1 MNTLPK
7 ETLATLLLVD
17 DEANILASLRRLF
30 RPRGYT
36 VLTAE
41 SGAAALTLLEQQ
53 TIDLVISDMRMPHMS
68 GAELLASIAQRWPQ
82 TVRILLTGYSEISS
96 TIAAINEGSIY
107 KYIAKPWEDNDLL
120 QTVDRALE
128 WQHTERERRRLLELT
143 ARQNEEL
150 QQLNQNLEE
159 KVRERTAELQ
169 QTHDQLKGAN
179 EALRRSYG
187 STIKIFSSLIE
198 LRGGVVAG
206 HSRRVAAQA
215 KELALHLGLK
225 EEEAQQVMYAGLLH
239 DVGKISLPDPLLTK
253 AFNGLGREE
262 RALVARHPVI
272 AEGLLMGLE
281 PLESAAKYIR
291 HHHERYDGK
300 GFPDGLKGADIP
312 LGARIL
318 AVVNDYDALQIG
330 TLATLRHAPGE
341 AKEHIRQSRGS
352 RYDPSIADAFV
363 KLLERDIDAD
373 LLDSI
378 VTLRS
383 TALLPGMVLANDL
396 TTQAGVMLLSKGY
409 LLDSNL
415 IRRIVQLEH
424 STDETFDIQVLRS
437 GDTSS

>member
-437 GDTSS
+437 GDTLS